1 MILRYRV
8 SLPGIKGFAR
18 VYEVKSTMTLYE
30 FHKLMRDDMD
40 FPNDQ
45 LIQLKGLDVAGGL
58 VARYG
63 MFDLGAGTADEVTL
77 AETVDKGIT
86 SFVYFYNVT
95 ERKSVTLTLESET
108 EEVPGVKYP
117 ALVET
122 KGPNPEAF
130 ENGYVAYEDLP
141 DEQRHLP
148 GESSGW
154 NKDSQDAGA
163 ESDPAADDFSDVLG
177 DDADAGSDEDDD
189 DGGEDDEPRSL
200 TDEDGDIIFD
210 GSEDLSL

>member
-18 VYEVKSTMTLYE
+18 VYEVKSTTTLYE
-30 FHKLMRDDMD
+30 FHKMMRDDMD

-45 LIQLKGLDVAGGL
+45 LIQLKGLDEAGAL

-77 AETVDKGIT
+77 AETVDKGIV

-95 ERKSVTLTLESET
+95 ERKSVILTLESET

-154 NKDSQDAGA
+154 SKDSQDAGA
-163 ESDPAADDFSDVLG
+163 ESDSAADEFSDILG
-177 DDADAGSDEDDD
+177 DDAGGDEDDD
-189 DGGEDDEPRSL
+189 DSEEDDEPRSL
-200 TDEDGDIIFD
+200 TDEDGDIIYD
-210 GSEDLSL
+210 GSEDLIL